1 MKKEL
6 KHLIKN
12 LQLDLL
18 NADQE
23 NKIERSEIIRS
34 KIIPITERLLQEW
47 ADENTHDQLDQL
59 EIDLGTIPLDE
70 FMNSLPDAYEKRIKD
85 TLDEMF
91 VDKKTEHPQ
100 MENQPLRTGSL
111 LDRFIF
117 YLKDGYLDQ
126 SIQPN
131 DFEMPDDILVEL
143 LNSDK
148 EKLKA
153 ALEPLLVLDHAVNR
167 LVGAMQIDTLD
178 LLLAE
183 LAFADAA
190 TQAMLLIGEL
200 ARFNHLKELHLSRR
214 QIAMAVYRQALRRA
228 AKNQVIFSG
237 KSVARIFHQLFHLQE
252 MKLDEWLQYM
262 QQFSDYAQQEKFL
275 SQFID
280 LSEQLKKFESPSI
293 SINLLI
299 DEGKQENERNNQ
311 LTEQCK
317 NTPDMPDECAFTC
330 NITNAGLILLY
341 PNFERVFEAL
351 GWTENNQF
359 VSETARF
366 KAVLITD
373 YLVRGDQELL
383 HEHELI
389 LNKIICDMHP
399 REAINPQVRL
409 SEKEKEDAR
418 ELLSASINNW
428 RILRN
433 SSREDY
439 RYSFLKRKGVLIHI
453 KGDWHL
459 KVVRKKQDVLL
470 ETLPFTIDKIELPW
484 MKNKLL
490 VDW

>member
-1 MKKEL
+1 
-6 KHLIKN
+6 
-12 LQLDLL
+12 
-18 NADQE
+18 
-23 NKIERSEIIRS
+23 
-34 KIIPITERLLQEW
+34 
-47 ADENTHDQLDQL
+47 
-59 EIDLGTIPLDE
+59 
-70 FMNSLPDAYEKRIKD
+70 
-85 TLDEMF
+85 
-91 VDKKTEHPQ
+91 
-100 MENQPLRTGSL
+100 
-111 LDRFIF
+111 
-117 YLKDGYLDQ
+117 
-126 SIQPN
+126 
-131 DFEMPDDILVEL
+131 
-143 LNSDK
+143 
-148 EKLKA
+148 
-153 ALEPLLVLDHAVNR
+153 
-167 LVGAMQIDTLD
+167 
-178 LLLAE
+178 
-183 LAFADAA
+183 
-190 TQAMLLIGEL
+190 
-200 ARFNHLKELHLSRR
+200 
-214 QIAMAVYRQALRRA
+214 
-228 AKNQVIFSG
+228 
-237 KSVARIFHQLFHLQE
+237 
-252 MKLDEWLQYM
+252 
-262 QQFSDYAQQEKFL
+262 
-275 SQFID
+275 
-280 LSEQLKKFESPSI
+280 
-293 SINLLI
+293 
-299 DEGKQENERNNQ
+299 
-311 LTEQCK
+311 
-317 NTPDMPDECAFTC
+317 MPDECAFTC